1 MNTSSPLE
9 TAISAATGPVPVVIL
24 ISGSGSNLQALI
36 DTQQETN
43 TRIVAVISN
52 VASAYG
58 LVRAEQAGI
67 ATVVVDH
74 KQFADRDSF
83 DQALIE
89 IIDGYQPALVVLAGF
104 MRILTAGFTDHYHG
118 RMLNIHPSLLPKYKG
133 LHTHQRALEAG
144 DSEHGVTVHFVTSK
158 LDDGAH
164 VIQARVP
171 VYADDTEENLQKR
184 VLAQEHV
191 IYPIAV
197 GWFASKRLILHN
209 NRALLDESPL
219 PESGFQHTS
228 FGSE

>member
-1 MNTSSPLE
+1 MNTSSPLA
-9 TAISAATGPVPVVIL
+9 TAIPTATGPVPVVVL

-52 VASAYG
+52 IASAYG
-58 LVRAEQAGI
+58 LVRAQQAGI

-74 KQFADRDSF
+74 RQFADRDSF
-83 DQALIE
+83 DQTLIE
-89 IIDGYQPALVVLAGF
+89 IIDGYQPALVVLA
-104 MRILTAGFTDHYHG
+104 AGFTDHYHG

-164 VIQARVP
+164 VIQAKVP
-171 VYADDTEENLQKR
+171 VYADDTEETLQKR
-184 VLAQEHV
+184 VLAQEHI
-191 IYPIAV
+191 IYPMAV
-197 GWFASKRLILHN
+197 GWFASNRLILQN

-228 FGSE
+228 FGSK